1 MLEAKIKLWDEN
13 KVPLGELTVPSGS
26 DGFTSTEA
34 FVAMCW
40 DAADQMALTLTPS
53 DNWGMEMTITCDFT
67 ENKQWEPEMEEA
79 Q

>member
-13 KVPLGELTVPSGS
+13 KVPRGEKTDPAASE
-26 DGFTSTEA
+26 GFTTTEA

-40 DAADQMALTLTPS
+40 DAADKMALTLTPS

-67 ENKQWEPEMEEA
+67 GKEDA
-79 Q
+79 